1 MNNNALDT
9 LDDDQEIMLPLPG
22 INAMGVRIAVLDD
35 DVLFLKV
42 IERYAKQVGVEVT
55 TAATVNQFADIV
67 SSGKFDVA
75 VIDYYLDNDKGTEI
89 AESLT
94 SLPVIITSRKSDWA
108 KSEPEMPA
116 SIKEFVHKKY
126 GAKIILQRA
135 LKIALQ
141 RRASGKF

>member
-1 MNNNALDT
+1 MNNHALDT
-9 LDDDQEIMLPLPG
+9 LDDDQEIMFPLPG
-22 INAMGVRIAVLDD
+22 ISALGVRIAVLDD
-35 DVLFLKV
+35 DLLFLKV
-42 IERYAKQVGVEVT
+42 VERYAKQVGVEVT
-55 TAATVNQFADIV
+55 TAATVNQFAEIV
-67 SSGKFDVA
+67 SSSRYDVA

-94 SLPVIITSRKSDWA
+94 SLPIIITSRKSDWA

-141 RRASGKF
+141 RRANGKF